1 MEENNEK
8 HAELLGIRIQCNLKW
23 SLQIETLVR
32 KLQTRLNGLEKLRWA
47 MKMSKRKT
55 IVEGVFNSVLCYCLP
70 VFGGC
75 NNAEIQML
83 QVQQSRAARLVLRM
97 PPRTTRHLMLDK
109 LGWLSVQQMISY
121 HTLLAIFRMRQTKEP
136 EDLASILTRE
146 NITGHIRMKNI
157 ELGLYRESF
166 IFRGAVSWSKLPLNL
181 RKEVKIRNFK
191 IGLRVWV
198 KENIIRF
205 VD

>member
-1 MEENNEK
+1 
-8 HAELLGIRIQCNLKW
+8 
-23 SLQIETLVR
+23 
-32 KLQTRLNGLEKLRWA
+32 
-47 MKMSKRKT
+47 MSNRKT

-83 QVQQSRAARLVLRM
+83 QVKQSRAARLVLRM

-121 HTLLAIFRMRQTKEP
+121 HTLLAIFRIRQTKEP

-157 ELGLYRESF
+157 ELGLYRENF
-166 IFRGAVSWSKLPLNL
+166 IFRGAVS
-181 RKEVKIRNFK
+181 
-191 IGLRVWV
+191 
-198 KENIIRF
+198 
-205 VD
+205 